1 LQQTSATGLEAA
13 ATVPASEKVGIIDI
27 GSNSLR
33 LVVFEGLKR
42 APAPVFNEKVLCGL
56 GRGIDKTGRLNEE
69 GIASALPSLIRFVR
83 LADAMN
89 VKSLDLL
96 ATAAL
101 REAEDGPDFIRSIK
115 ERSGREIRV
124 LSGEEEAR
132 FAALGVLAA
141 DPCADG
147 IIGDLGGGSLEL
159 VEICDG
165 HIGRYETL
173 PLGPLRMTGFGRSA
187 LTKEIRRQ
195 LESVDWLTEGRGR
208 KFYPVGGAWRN
219 LARIHMDQA
228 NYPLHVVHGY
238 SLRRRE
244 AQSFAKVVS
253 KLSSRSMSR
262 IKQVSRRRRE
272 TLPHASL
279 VLDPLLEIMG
289 PKRVIFST
297 FGLREG
303 FLFDQ
308 LSEEE
313 QAHDPLIAMATEIA
327 VREGR
332 FGDLGD
338 TLMDWTEPLFS
349 EEPEEA
355 RRLRCAAS
363 HLSDIAWREHPD
375 YRAIQALRKILHF
388 PLVGVDHRA
397 RIFLAFAVFVR
408 YGGRLE
414 TSEVTDLAGL
424 LSEEEIQTAT
434 ILGQAFRLA
443 YRVSGATIEVLQRTK
458 LERKSDRLKLILPAD
473 GSVLSGETVEK
484 SLQALI
490 EAAGLGRGDVV
501 I

>member
-1 LQQTSATGLEAA
+1 M
-13 ATVPASEKVGIIDI
+13 ASQKVGIIDI

-42 APAPVFNEKVLCGL
+42 APAAVFNEKVLCGL
-56 GRGIDKTGRLNEE
+56 GRGIDKTGKLSED
-69 GIASALPSLIRFVR
+69 GVASALPSLVRFVR
-83 LADAMN
+83 LAEAMN

-101 REAEDGPDFIRSIK
+101 REAEDGPAFIQTVK

-132 FAALGVLAA
+132 LAALGVLAG
-141 DPCADG
+141 DPAADG

-159 VEICDG
+159 VEVRDG
-165 HIGRYETL
+165 GIGRYQTL
-173 PLGPLRMTGFGRSA
+173 PLGPLRMTGFKGAA
-187 LTKEIRRQ
+187 LIKEIRRQ
-195 LESVDWLTEGRGR
+195 LESVEWLGEGRGR
-208 KFYPVGGAWRN
+208 NFYPVGGAWRN

-228 NYPLHVVHGY
+228 GYPLHVVHGY

-253 KLSSRSMSR
+253 KLGARSMSR

-289 PKRVIFST
+289 SRKVIFST

-308 LSEEE
+308 LSKDE
-313 QAHDPLIAMATEIA
+313 QALDPLIAMVTEVA
-327 VREGR
+327 GRECR

-338 TLMDWTEPLFS
+338 SLMEWTEPLFS

-355 RRLRCAAS
+355 RRLRCAAA

-375 YRAIQALRKILHF
+375 YRASQALRKILHF
-388 PLVGVDHRA
+388 PLVGVDHRE
-397 RIFLAFAVFVR
+397 RVFLAMTVFVR
-408 YGGRLE
+408 YGGRPE
-414 TSEVTDLAGL
+414 DSEVAALVGL
-424 LSEEEIQTAT
+424 LSEQEIEAAK
-434 ILGQAFRLA
+434 ILGLAFRLA
-443 YRVSGATIEVLQRTK
+443 YRLSGATIELLKRTK
-458 LERKSDRLKLILPAD
+458 LERRSGRLKLILPAD
-473 GSVLSGETVEK
+473 GSVLSGEIVEK
-484 SLQALI
+484 SVEALV
-490 EAAGLGRGDVV
+490 EVVGLKGGDIVL
-501 I
+501 